1 MSGLIMTDEIATANA
16 EADTNSVDNTNISVA
31 DLANRRLGQMQAQ
44 AQPEVEEAQEVSEE
58 VEEEAAEEVI
68 EETEEETQEETEET
82 TEEQSEDVLSQLD
95 LDDMSEEEL
104 RELADKLGS
113 RAVARYGELTAK
125 RKSAEERLARLE
137 ASLKEKENPL
147 DAPKKVENNPFSNI
161 ENIEG
166 LQEKAEEVSN
176 IVEWAEDVL
185 FESDAY
191 AADDVVTEVEGKEM
205 TKAEVRKA
213 LLQARKAQKTFLPA
227 QLQVL
232 QSQAQ
237 SEQMAQAFEAQ
248 AQEELAWLQG
258 EDNDTR
264 KQYEAVVGD
273 KRFKDLKKVLMK
285 EAPDIASQLD
295 YWFAHGVNSIY
306 GRKPVETKKTSPSLS
321 PPKTGNPSAAQPEKQ
336 AGRTAKALKE
346 LEARFK
352 TSGNPRDFA
361 ELRKLKMASRR

>member
-1 MSGLIMTDEIATANA
+1 MTSKITTADA

-44 AQPEVEEAQEVSEE
+44 AEPQEEEVQEVSEE
-58 VEEEAAEEVI
+58 IEGAAEEV
-68 EETEEETQEETEET
+68 TEETQEETQEVTEET

-104 RELADKLGS
+104 RELAEKLGS

-166 LQEKAEEVSN
+166 LQEKADEVNN
-176 IVEWAEDVL
+176 IVEWAEDIL

-191 AADDVVTEVEGKEM
+191 AADDVVTEVDGKEM

-213 LLQARKAQKTFLPA
+213 LLQARKAQKTFLPD
-227 QLQVL
+227 QLRVL
-232 QSQAQ
+232 QAQAQ
-237 SEQMAQAFEAQ
+237 SEQMSQAFAAQAK
-248 AQEELAWLQG
+248 EELEWLQG
-258 EDNDTR
+258 EDNDIR

-273 KRFKDLKKVLMK
+273 DRFKELKKVLKK

-306 GRKPVETKKTSPSLS
+306 GRKPVVEKKASLQLN
-321 PPKTGNPSAAQPEKQ
+321 PPKTGNPTAAQPEKQ

-352 TSGNPRDFA
+352 QSGNPRDFA

>member
-1 MSGLIMTDEIATANA
+1 MTDEIATANA

-44 AQPEVEEAQEVSEE
+44 AQPQAEETQEASEE
-58 VEEEAAEEVI
+58 VEEAAEEVT
-68 EETEEETQEETEET
+68 EETEEVAEET
-82 TEEQSEDVLSQLD
+82 TEEPSEDVLSQLD

-166 LQEKAEEVSN
+166 LQEKADEVNN
-176 IVEWAEDVL
+176 IVEWAEDIL

-191 AADDVVTEVEGKEM
+191 AADDVVTEVDGKEM

-213 LLQARKAQKTFLPA
+213 LLQARKAQKTFLPD
-227 QLQVL
+227 QLRVL
-232 QSQAQ
+232 QTQAQ
-237 SEQMAQAFEAQ
+237 SEQMSQVFEAQ
-248 AQEELAWLQG
+248 AKDELEWLQG
-258 EDNDTR
+258 EDNDIR

-273 KRFKDLKKVLMK
+273 ERFKKLKQVLKK

-295 YWFAHGVNSIY
+295 YWFAHGVNSLY
-306 GRKPVETKKTSPSLS
+306 GRKPVVEKASSPKLN

-352 TSGNPRDFA
+352 QSGNPRDFA

>member
-1 MSGLIMTDEIATANA
+1 MTDEIATANA

-44 AQPEVEEAQEVSEE
+44 AQPQAEETQEASEE
-58 VEEEAAEEVI
+58 VEEAAEEFT
-68 EETEEETQEETEET
+68 EETEEVAEET
-82 TEEQSEDVLSQLD
+82 TEEPSEDVLSQLD

-147 DAPKKVENNPFSNI
+147 DAPKKVENNPFGNI

-166 LQEKAEEVSN
+166 LQEKADEVNN
-176 IVEWAEDVL
+176 IVEWAEDIL

-191 AADDVVTEVEGKEM
+191 AADDVVTEVDGKEM

-213 LLQARKAQKTFLPA
+213 LLQARKAQKTFLPD
-227 QLQVL
+227 QLRVL
-232 QSQAQ
+232 QTQAQ

-248 AQEELAWLQG
+248 AKDELEWLQG
-258 EDNDTR
+258 EDNDIR

-273 KRFKDLKKVLMK
+273 ERFKKLKQVLKK

-295 YWFAHGVNSIY
+295 YWFAHGVNSLY
-306 GRKPVETKKTSPSLS
+306 GRKPVVEKASSPKLN

-336 AGRTAKALKE
+336 AGRTAKAIKE
-346 LEARFK
+346 LQARFRE
-352 TSGNPRDFA
+352 TGNPKDFA

>member
-1 MSGLIMTDEIATANA
+1 MTDEITTADA

-31 DLANRRLGQMQAQ
+31 DLANRRLGQMQAK
-44 AQPEVEEAQEVSEE
+44 AQPQEEETQEASEE
-58 VEEEAAEEVI
+58 VEEAAEEVT
-68 EETEEETQEETEET
+68 EETIEETEET

-104 RELADKLGS
+104 RELAEKLGS

-161 ENIEG
+161 DSIEG
-166 LQEKAEEVSN
+166 LQEKADEVNN
-176 IVEWAEDVL
+176 IVEWAEDIL

-191 AADDVVTEVEGKEM
+191 AADDVVTEVDGKEM

-213 LLQARKAQKTFLPA
+213 LLQARKAQKTFLPD
-227 QLQVL
+227 QLRVL
-232 QSQAQ
+232 QTQAQ

-248 AQEELAWLQG
+248 AKQELEWLQG
-258 EDNDTR
+258 EDNDIR
-264 KQYEAVVGD
+264 KQYEAVIGD
-273 KRFKDLKKVLMK
+273 DRFKELKKVLKK

-306 GRKPVETKKTSPSLS
+306 GRKPVVEQKASLKLN
-321 PPKTGNPSAAQPEKQ
+321 PPKTGNPTAAQTEKQ
-336 AGRTAKALKE
+336 AGRTSKALKE

-352 TSGNPRDFA
+352 QSGNPRDFA

>member
-16 EADTNSVDNTNISVA
+16 EADTNSVENTNISVA

-44 AQPEVEEAQEVSEE
+44 AQPQEEETQEASEE
-58 VEEEAAEEVI
+58 VEEAAEEVT
-68 EETEEETQEETEET
+68 EETEEVAEET
-82 TEEQSEDVLSQLD
+82 TEEPSEDVLSQLD

-166 LQEKAEEVSN
+166 LQEKADEVNN
-176 IVEWAEDVL
+176 IVEWAEDIL

-191 AADDVVTEVEGKEM
+191 AADDVVTEVDGKEM
-205 TKAEVRKA
+205 TKAEVRKH
-213 LLQARKAQKTFLPA
+213 LLQARKAQKTFLPD
-227 QLQVL
+227 QLRVL
-232 QSQAQ
+232 QTQAQ

-248 AQEELAWLQG
+248 AKDELEWLQG
-258 EDNDTR
+258 EDNDIR

-273 KRFKDLKKVLMK
+273 KRFKELKKVLKK

-295 YWFAHGVNSIY
+295 YWFAHGVNSLY
-306 GRKPVETKKTSPSLS
+306 GRKPVVEKASSPKLN

-352 TSGNPRDFA
+352 QSGNPRDFA

>member
-1 MSGLIMTDEIATANA
+1 MTDEITTADA

-31 DLANRRLGQMQAQ
+31 DLANRRLGQMQAK
-44 AQPEVEEAQEVSEE
+44 AQPQEEETQEASEE
-58 VEEEAAEEVI
+58 VEEAAE
-68 EETEEETQEETEET
+68 EETEETEKETEET

-104 RELADKLGS
+104 RELAEKLGS

-161 ENIEG
+161 ESIEG
-166 LQEKAEEVSN
+166 LQEKADEVNN
-176 IVEWAEDVL
+176 IVEWAEDIL

-191 AADDVVTEVEGKEM
+191 AADDVVTEVDGKEM

-213 LLQARKAQKTFLPA
+213 LLQARKAQKTFLPD
-227 QLQVL
+227 QLRVL
-232 QSQAQ
+232 QTQAQ

-248 AQEELAWLQG
+248 AKQELEWLQG
-258 EDNDTR
+258 EDNDIR

-273 KRFKDLKKVLMK
+273 DRFKELKKVLKK

-306 GRKPVETKKTSPSLS
+306 GRKPVVEQKASLKLN
-321 PPKTGNPSAAQPEKQ
+321 PPKTGNPTAAQPEKQ

-352 TSGNPRDFA
+352 QSGNPRDFA

>member
-1 MSGLIMTDEIATANA
+1 MTSKITTADA

-44 AQPEVEEAQEVSEE
+44 AEPQEEEVQEVSEE
-58 VEEEAAEEVI
+58 IEEAAEEVA
-68 EETEEETQEETEET
+68 EETQEETPEET
-82 TEEQSEDVLSQLD
+82 EATAEEQSEDVLSQLD

-104 RELADKLGS
+104 RELAEKLGS

-166 LQEKAEEVSN
+166 LQEKADEVNN
-176 IVEWAEDVL
+176 IVEWAEDIL

-191 AADDVVTEVEGKEM
+191 AADDVVTEVDGKEM

-213 LLQARKAQKTFLPA
+213 LLQARKAQKTFLPD
-227 QLQVL
+227 QLRVL
-232 QSQAQ
+232 QAQAQ
-237 SEQMAQAFEAQ
+237 SEQMSQAFAAQAKEDL
-248 AQEELAWLQG
+248 EWLQG
-258 EDNDTR
+258 EDNDIR

-273 KRFKDLKKVLMK
+273 DRFKELKKVLKK
-285 EAPDIASQLD
+285 EAPDIASQLE

-306 GRKPVETKKTSPSLS
+306 GRKPVVEKKASLKLN
-321 PPKTGNPSAAQPEKQ
+321 PPKTGNPTAAQPEKQ

-352 TSGNPRDFA
+352 QSGNPRDFA

>member
-1 MSGLIMTDEIATANA
+1 MTDEIATANA

-44 AQPEVEEAQEVSEE
+44 AQPQEEETQEASEE
-58 VEEEAAEEVI
+58 VEEAAEEVT
-68 EETEEETQEETEET
+68 EETEEVAEET
-82 TEEQSEDVLSQLD
+82 TEEPSEDVLSQLD

-147 DAPKKVENNPFSNI
+147 DAPKKVENNPFGNI

-166 LQEKAEEVSN
+166 LQEKADEVNN
-176 IVEWAEDVL
+176 IVEWAEDIL

-191 AADDVVTEVEGKEM
+191 AADDVVTEVDGKEM

-213 LLQARKAQKTFLPA
+213 LLQARKAQKTFLPD
-227 QLQVL
+227 QLRVL
-232 QSQAQ
+232 QTQAQ

-248 AQEELAWLQG
+248 AKDELEWLQG
-258 EDNDTR
+258 EDNDIR

-273 KRFKDLKKVLMK
+273 ERFKKLKQVLNK

-295 YWFAHGVNSIY
+295 YWFAHGVNSLY
-306 GRKPVETKKTSPSLS
+306 GRKPVVEKASSPKLN

-352 TSGNPRDFA
+352 QSGNPRDFA

>member
-1 MSGLIMTDEIATANA
+1 MTDEIATANA

-44 AQPEVEEAQEVSEE
+44 AQPQAEETQEASEE
-58 VEEEAAEEVI
+58 VEEAAEEVT
-68 EETEEETQEETEET
+68 EETEEETEET
-82 TEEQSEDVLSQLD
+82 TEEPSEDVLSQLD

-147 DAPKKVENNPFSNI
+147 DAPKKVENNPFGNI

-166 LQEKAEEVSN
+166 LQEKADEVNN
-176 IVEWAEDVL
+176 IVEWAEDIL

-191 AADDVVTEVEGKEM
+191 AADDVVTEVDGNEM

-213 LLQARKAQKTFLPA
+213 LLQARKAQKTFLPD
-227 QLQVL
+227 QLRVL
-232 QSQAQ
+232 QTQAQ
-237 SEQMAQAFEAQ
+237 SEQMSQVFEAQ
-248 AQEELAWLQG
+248 AKDELEWLQG
-258 EDNDTR
+258 EDNDIR

-273 KRFKDLKKVLMK
+273 ERFKKLKQVLKK

-295 YWFAHGVNSIY
+295 YWFAHGVNSLY
-306 GRKPVETKKTSPSLS
+306 GRKPVVEKASSPKLN

-336 AGRTAKALKE
+336 AGRTAKAIKE
-346 LEARFK
+346 LQARFRE
-352 TSGNPRDFA
+352 TGNPKDFA

>member
-1 MSGLIMTDEIATANA
+1 MTDEIATANA

-44 AQPEVEEAQEVSEE
+44 AQPQEEETQEASEE
-58 VEEEAAEEVI
+58 VEEAAEEVT
-68 EETEEETQEETEET
+68 EETEEVAEET
-82 TEEQSEDVLSQLD
+82 TEEPSEDVLSQLD

-166 LQEKAEEVSN
+166 LQEKADEVNN
-176 IVEWAEDVL
+176 IVEWAEDIL

-191 AADDVVTEVEGKEM
+191 AADDVVTEVDGKEM

-213 LLQARKAQKTFLPA
+213 LLQARKAQKTFLPD
-227 QLQVL
+227 QLRVL
-232 QSQAQ
+232 QTQAQ

-248 AQEELAWLQG
+248 AKDELEWLQG
-258 EDNDTR
+258 EDNDIR

-273 KRFKDLKKVLMK
+273 ERFKKLKQVLKK

-295 YWFAHGVNSIY
+295 YWFAHGVNSLY
-306 GRKPVETKKTSPSLS
+306 GRKPVVEKASSPKLN
-321 PPKTGNPSAAQPEKQ
+321 PPKTGNPTAAQTEKQ
-336 AGRTAKALKE
+336 AGRTSKALKE

-352 TSGNPRDFA
+352 QSGNPNDFA

>member
-1 MSGLIMTDEIATANA
+1 MTSKITTADA

-44 AQPEVEEAQEVSEE
+44 AEPQEEEVQEVSEE
-58 VEEEAAEEVI
+58 IEEAAEEVT
-68 EETEEETQEETEET
+68 EETEELETPEETEAT
-82 TEEQSEDVLSQLD
+82 TKEQSEDVLSQLD

-104 RELADKLGS
+104 RELAEKLGS

-166 LQEKAEEVSN
+166 LQEKADEVNN
-176 IVEWAEDVL
+176 IVEWAEDIL

-191 AADDVVTEVEGKEM
+191 AADDVVTEVDGKEM

-213 LLQARKAQKTFLPA
+213 LLQARKAQKTFLPD
-227 QLQVL
+227 QLRVL
-232 QSQAQ
+232 QAQAQ
-237 SEQMAQAFEAQ
+237 SEQMSQAFEAQ
-248 AQEELAWLQG
+248 AKKELEWLQG
-258 EDNDTR
+258 EDNDIR

-273 KRFKDLKKVLMK
+273 DRFKELKKVLTK
-285 EAPDIASQLD
+285 EAPDIASQLE

-306 GRKPVETKKTSPSLS
+306 GRKPVVEKKASLKLN
-321 PPKTGNPSAAQPEKQ
+321 PPKTGNPTAAQPEKQ

-352 TSGNPRDFA
+352 QSGNPRDFA